1 MRDDDVVD
9 GLASLV
15 AHQRAE
21 AVSHVVESTELR
33 RALRRA
39 DAEAEQ
45 RVGELDRTRS
55 ETDALRDDLAAA
67 RRSLDD
73 AEAALA
79 RSEAENDRGRR
90 EAAVVEDELRRER
103 ARIRTLQTSLAD
115 VRSSLSWRVTRPLRA
130 LRR

>member
-1 MRDDDVVD
+1 M
-9 GLASLV
+9 A
-15 AHQRAE
+15 
-21 AVSHVVESTELR
+21 ESTELR

-45 RVGELDRTRS
+45 RVRELDRT
-55 ETDALRDDLAAA
+55 
-67 RRSLDD
+67 
-73 AEAALA
+73 

-103 ARIRTLQTSLAD
+103 ARIRTLQTALAD